1 MAKKKIL
8 LVEDEF
14 FLAENVRNRL
24 EFSGYDLSY
33 AENGEEALK
42 MLERQPCDLVI
53 LDVMMPVM
61 DGIETAKRIRAHKKL
76 KSLPIL
82 FLTVK
87 ARPQDREEA
96 MSVGGTDF
104 MTKPFDNADLL
115 AKVEECLKKY

>member
-1 MAKKKIL
+1 MGKKKIL

-14 FLAENVRNRL
+14 FLAENIRNRL
-24 EFSGYDLSY
+24 EFAGYDLSY
-33 AENGEEALK
+33 AENGEEALA

-61 DGIETAKRIRAHKKL
+61 DGIETAKRIRSHKKI
-76 KSLPIL
+76 KNLPIL

-104 MTKPFDNADLL
+104 MTKPFSNEALV
-115 AKVEECLKKY
+115 AMVEECLKK